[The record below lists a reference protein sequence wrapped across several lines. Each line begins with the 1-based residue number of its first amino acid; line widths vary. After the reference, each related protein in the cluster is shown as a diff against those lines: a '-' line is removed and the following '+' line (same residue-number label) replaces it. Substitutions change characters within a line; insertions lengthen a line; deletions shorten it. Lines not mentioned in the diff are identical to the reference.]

1 MGKARIVCYTK
12 DYERTYAT
20 SFSKAKSRFRNSNM
34 HNDDVQRNGNRNKQ
48 GDNVIEFKSKRA
60 KQTEEWKFSLEVF
73 QVNDKNAYTF
83 NIVLPEDNPLDD
95 FSIADI
101 LARAAFQVSPH
112 DEGDIDFEPEE
123 GNDGWVVEGEYN
135 D

>member
-1 MGKARIVCYTK
+1 
-12 DYERTYAT
+12 
-20 SFSKAKSRFRNSNM
+20 M

-48 GDNVIEFKSKRA
+48 GDNIIEFKSKRA
-60 KQTEEWKFSLEVF
+60 IQAEEWKFSLEVY

-101 LARAAFQVSPH
+101 LARAAFQVEPH

-123 GNDGWVVEGEYN
+123 GNDGWVVEGEFN